1 MTTPVLPV
9 PVPKWG
15 RSPGLPVKSRSG
27 PSAVLAA
34 VFLVLS
40 ACGDA
45 PALPQAQ
52 SSSPSP
58 TEKEGYDAYRDRRL
72 SMVREQIEARG
83 VRDTRV
89 LEAMRTIPRH
99 EFVPSQFLNDAY
111 ADHPLPIG
119 EGQTIS
125 QPYIVAF
132 MSELLDLDETHKV
145 LEIGTGCGYQA
156 AVLSHL
162 ANRVFSIEIV
172 ESLGLAARGRLQRL
186 GYANVKVSIGDGYW
200 GLPDEAPFDRIILT
214 AAPVELPQALVDQLK
229 PGGGRMVAPVGPV
242 YGNQELI
249 VVTKDAEGKVS
260 RRSVLPVRFVPMV
273 KRPAQS
279 AR

>member
-9 PVPKWG
+9 PVPQWG
-15 RSPGLPVKSRSG
+15 RSPGLPVTSRSG
-27 PSAVLAA
+27 PAAALAA

-40 ACGDA
+40 ACGEA
-45 PALPQAQ
+45 PGVPQAQ

-72 SMVREQIEARG
+72 SMVRDQIEARG

-89 LEAMRTIPRH
+89 LEALRTVPRH

-162 ANRVFSIEIV
+162 ANGVFSIEII
-172 ESLGLAARGRLQRL
+172 ESLGLAARNRLQRL
-186 GYANVKVSIGDGYW
+186 GYANVEVSIGDGYL
-200 GLPDEAPFDRIILT
+200 GLPDVAPFDRIILT

-229 PGGGRMVAPVGPV
+229 PGGRMVAPVGPV

-273 KRPAQS
+273 KRSEQS